1 MVSAVVRVHK
11 LRETCPR
18 RLIGGNP
25 LDGYLAVGGVLQ
37 APAIVA
43 ECLPTIGADQAAARG
58 RRRRRPQVPTFLL
71 LLLRLRRRPL
81 RHHRRDPLCGAG
93 RLGPRAGKTRL
104 EPATRRRR
112 RVVLVRV
119 HILLVLLLLLV
130 RIVLGGKRTSQLWRR
145 WWCQRLPG
153 FILVLH
159 AEIAAGIV
167 VGMHPGQTAHNG
179 IHHRRIRMRRRR
191 RQRGCGRGRHFRRRR
206 HRRRR
211 HCRGRSGHRGDG
223 GDGCG
228 NGSASCRSGHLG
240 RPGQQSR
247 GNGNSRWW

>member
-112 RVVLVRV
+112 RVILV

-159 AEIAAGIV
+159 AKIAVGI
-167 VGMHPGQTAHNG
+167 GMGTHLGQTAQNG
-179 IHHRRIRMRRRR
+179 IHRRRTRMRRYK

-206 HRRRR
+206 HHRRCL
-211 HCRGRSGHRGDG
+211 CRGRSGHRGDG